1 MKTALENLLSTQ
13 REEITLAPRDFLY
26 QEGQA
31 ARYIYCLE
39 EGTVFIFKKNT
50 RGQNLW
56 LNFSQPGQILGLI
69 ALKKTN
75 YGHSAQALS
84 PVKVLRLEVAKIRD
98 LLHQDMQFRLQI
110 MTELSRQI
118 SLNEDK
124 GISLH
129 NKTLRQRIA
138 RMFLELIRSLELPEY
153 TENPTLPICCPFHEL
168 ADFLGASPQ
177 KVDKTLEDLV
187 NEGIIR
193 KDEDRIRVLNRRA
206 IEALA

>member
-1 MKTALENLLSTQ
+1 MKTALENLLNTQ
-13 REEITLAPRDFLY
+13 KEEVTLAPRDFLY
-26 QEGQA
+26 QEGQM
-31 ARYIYCLE
+31 ARHIYCLE
-39 EGTVFIFKKNT
+39 EGTIFTFKKNA

-69 ALKKTN
+69 ALKKPT

-84 PVKVLRLEVAKIRD
+84 PVRALRLEINKIRD
-98 LLHQDMQFRLQI
+98 LLHQDMQFRLQV

-138 RMFLELIRSLELPEY
+138 RMFLELIRSLEYPQHA
-153 TENPTLPICCPFHEL
+153 ENPTLPICCPFHEL

-177 KVDKTLEDLV
+177 KVDKTLEELI

-193 KDEDRIRVLNRRA
+193 KEEERIKVLNRRA
-206 IEALA
+206 IEALV